1 MMTCDQ
7 CRTELAEH
15 ALGRLSAETS
25 AAVDE
30 HLAACP
36 VCRHESA
43 ALAAAWSALPMAL
56 APVAPSADLFDRII
70 ARTDESPAAWK
81 QLAPASSADTASLG
95 KRKQNAS
102 PLTSRQ
108 RILSYALAASLFLGL
123 TASFVYLT
131 QPSRDDAVAIAKI
144 EELAERLGRLQR
156 READRLI
163 RDEQV
168 RIVSLHGP
176 KVPDSAQAYV
186 VWDLTGKQWHFYA
199 SDLPAP
205 PAGMTYQLWAS
216 ASDGVTLPGPAFAV
230 NAEGLGSAVADF
242 PDLSPNDGARAVITL
257 EPAGGS
263 QQPTGKTVLEA
274 AL

>member
-56 APVAPSADLFDRII
+56 PPVAPSADLFDRIT
-70 ARTDESPAAWK
+70 ARIDDSPAAWK

-102 PLTSRQ
+102 PLTARQ
-108 RILSYALAASLFLGL
+108 RLLSYALAASLFLGL

-156 READRLI
+156 REAERLLQSEHF
-163 RDEQV
+163 RLA
-168 RIVSLHGP
+168 SLHGP
-176 KVPDSAQAYV
+176 ETPDSAQAYV

-199 SDLPAP
+199 SDLPPA
-205 PAGMTYQLWAS
+205 PAGQTYQLWAS
-216 ASDGVTLPGPAFAV
+216 TRAGALLPGPTFTVDAA
-230 NAEGLGSAVADF
+230 GLGSAVADF
-242 PDLSPNDGARAVITL
+242 AMLSTSDGAKAVVTL
-257 EPAGGS
+257 EPLGGS
-263 QQPTGKTVLEA
+263 QQPSGKAILEA
-274 AL
+274 TL